1 MQNSLEKVE
10 FIKPAAIRL
19 YRLKLIPIIFG
30 IIIGLLFFFLKHQK
44 GIVYTSRSTIFPLTA
59 VNEGNSITS
68 SITSLLGINSD
79 TKSFSQDA
87 SINIV
92 ELAQSRFTREAVALQ
107 RLPQFNNQRIGELL
121 INKHN
126 KSKLFFLPSIK
137 IPADTSQMAAV
148 VADLMED
155 DIVARINK
163 NGILELFFS
172 SNDSALA
179 RLVNYSLTEKISKF
193 YIELRIRKAKLDYDF
208 ISLKVDS
215 LQQVLGSID
224 KHTVQIANTTFFVAP
239 DRLQYQ
245 LPKENL
251 GTEKDRVQ
259 RQSNAAIDNKE
270 EALWRLQKVTPIVE
284 ILDKPEP
291 PFDFK
296 RPYALIFALVGFF
309 IGMVLI
315 SIPLIADIA
324 FRYVRW
330 EIKNAI
336 FNSNVKSSK
345 D

>member
-1 MQNSLEKVE
+1 LEKVE

-19 YRLKLIPIIFG
+19 YRFKLLLIIFG
-30 IIIGLLFFFLKHQK
+30 IIIGVLFFIQKFQK

-107 RLPQFNNQRIGELL
+107 QLPQFDNKSIGELL
-121 INKHN
+121 ISRHN
-126 KSKLFFLPSIK
+126 KTKFFFFPAIE
-137 IPADTSQMAAV
+137 IPKDTSQMAAV
-148 VADLMED
+148 AADLMED

-172 SNDSALA
+172 SNDSALVH
-179 RLVNYSLTEKISKF
+179 LINYSLTEKISKF
-193 YIELRIRKAKLDYDF
+193 YIELRIKKAKLDYDF

-215 LQQVLGSID
+215 LQQVLGNFD
-224 KHTVQIANTTFFVAP
+224 KHAIQMANTTFFVAP

-259 RQSNAAIDNKE
+259 RQFNAAIDNKE

-284 ILDKPEP
+284 LLDKPEP
-291 PFDFK
+291 PFDLK
-296 RPYALIFALVGFF
+296 RPYAFIFAFVGFF
-309 IGMVLI
+309 IGIVLI
-315 SIPLIADIA
+315 SIPLVVDIA
-324 FRYVRW
+324 FRYVKW

-336 FNSNVKSSK
+336 FNPNVKATK